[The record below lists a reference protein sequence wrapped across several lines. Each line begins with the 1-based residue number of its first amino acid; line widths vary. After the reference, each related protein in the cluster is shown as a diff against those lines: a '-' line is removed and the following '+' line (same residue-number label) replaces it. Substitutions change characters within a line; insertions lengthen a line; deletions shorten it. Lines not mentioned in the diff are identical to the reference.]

1 MRTMVRTPPE
11 TVEKVKVRHFF
22 LACSWNIFG
31 SCNCK
36 AFMWQCKCEAQDRSV
51 IKVSFIKVLQNVR
64 TRHHLHK
71 AVCCVCV
78 GREEIIAAIDQNYTI
93 GLLRACNLKA
103 LVYLNEGSEK
113 LIKEYLDAD

>member
-1 MRTMVRTPPE
+1 MVRTPPE

-22 LACSWNIFG
+22 LACSRNIFG

-36 AFMWQCKCEAQDRSV
+36 AFMWQCKCGAEDRSV
-51 IKVSFIKVLQNVR
+51 IKFSFIEVLQNVR

-71 AVCCVCV
+71 AVCCVC
-78 GREEIIAAIDQNYTI
+78 NYTI